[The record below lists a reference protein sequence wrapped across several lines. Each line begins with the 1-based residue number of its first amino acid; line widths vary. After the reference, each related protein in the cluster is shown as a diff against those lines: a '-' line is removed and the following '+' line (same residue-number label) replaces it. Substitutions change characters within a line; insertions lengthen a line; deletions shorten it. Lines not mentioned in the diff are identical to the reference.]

1 MSYLYEKHTSPSGRV
16 TYRPLAERRVEI
28 DAELANAFLLT
39 LIGATIVNLE
49 NNLQPHSRARR
60 EILTIEKSLRTISA
74 GQDLDPSM
82 YPIAW
87 GALNSALA
95 FLEEEAGA
103 AVKQ

>member
-1 MSYLYEKHTSPSGRV
+1 MPYLYEKHTSPSGRV

-39 LIGATIVNLE
+39 LIGATIVNME
-49 NNLQPHSRARR
+49 TNLQPHSRALR
-60 EILTIEKSLRTISA
+60 EIQTIEKSLRTISA

-82 YPIAW
+82 YPLAW
-87 GALNSALA
+87 GALNAALA

>member
-16 TYRPLAERRVEI
+16 TYRPLAERRVEM

-39 LIGATIVNLE
+39 LIGATIVNME

-60 EILTIEKSLRTISA
+60 EIQTIEKSLRTISA

-82 YPIAW
+82 YPLAW
-87 GALNSALA
+87 GALNAALA

>member
-39 LIGATIVNLE
+39 LIGATIVNME
-49 NNLQPHSRARR
+49 TNLQPHSRARR

-74 GQDLDPSM
+74 GQDLAPEM

-87 GALNSALA
+87 GALNAALG